1 MTQKSENQQYTLV
14 SLINFSYLNCVIIR
28 DIEGVFHGF
37 LPDSRLEKRADKIM
51 ADMFN
56 FGKAVVNKFCTSL
69 SDKIGAYRMLNNKS
83 YSYTDLT
90 LGLYNA
96 CKINI
101 SCEHILS
108 IQDTTEIN
116 YAGLTERIDAD
127 DKDIGPVRLKYQ
139 NGFFC
144 HPSLAVDAETRSL
157 LGFSNVHIWNR
168 EKGSKNKHERNYQ
181 CLPITEK
188 ESYRWIESAIKSKE
202 VLAKAPMVT
211 IVGDRESD
219 IYEEFID
226 IPDHKTHILVR
237 SRSDRKLH
245 GSEEK
250 LYETLARQN
259 VAYQYDLNLKGN
271 NKRKSRNTSIEVRY
285 AKVKLKR
292 PSKCDAKNYP
302 DHVELWAIEARE
314 VSTSIPEDEE
324 PILWRLLTTH
334 SIEEP
339 ADAIS
344 CIKWYKDRWLIEEL
358 FRVMKT
364 KGLEVESAQMGSG
377 AALKKLTVMSLQ
389 IAISLMNLKH
399 AIDQPDLNINARIQ
413 FTNAELKLLSMLL
426 LQVEGKTIKQK
437 NPYYRNSMAWA
448 AWIIAR
454 LGNWSGYGSHGPPG
468 YITIKN
474 GLDAFNILAKGYEIA
489 IKDVYKD

>member
-1 MTQKSENQQYTLV
+1 MLAG
-14 SLINFSYLNCVIIR
+14 LILFLYIKGVVIR
-28 DIEGVFHGF
+28 DIEGVFNGF

-51 ADMFN
+51 VDMFN
-56 FGKAVVNKFCTSL
+56 FGKAVVNKFSSTL

-83 YSYTDLT
+83 YSYEDLS
-90 LGLYNA
+90 LGLYNT
-96 CKINI
+96 CKANLE
-101 SCEHILS
+101 CKHVLS

-116 YAGLTERIDAD
+116 YARLTGRIDAD

-144 HPSLAVDAETRSL
+144 HPSLAVDAASRTL

-168 EKGSKNKHERNYQ
+168 EKGGKNKHERNYQ

-188 ESYRWIESAIKSKE
+188 ESYRWIESAMKSKE
-202 VLAKAPMVT
+202 VLSKAPMVT
-211 IVGDRESD
+211 IIGDRESD
-219 IYEEFID
+219 IYEEFVD

-237 SRSDRKLH
+237 SRSDRKLYK
-245 GSEEK
+245 SEEK
-250 LYETLARQN
+250 LYKTLAQKN
-259 VAYQYDLNLKGN
+259 VECQYSLSLKGN
-271 NKRKSRNTSIEVRY
+271 NKRKSRNISIEVRY
-285 AKVKLKR
+285 ANVKLLR
-292 PSKCDAKNYP
+292 PSKCDVKKYP
-302 DHVELWAIEARE
+302 GHVELWAIEARE
-314 VSTSIPEDEE
+314 VPTSIPEGEG

-334 SIEEP
+334 SIQGP

-377 AALKKLTVMSLQ
+377 SALKKLTVLSLQ

-399 AIDQPDLNINARIQ
+399 AIDQPDLNINASAQ

-426 LQVEGKTIKQK
+426 LQVEGKTTKQK

-448 AWIIAR
+448 AWILAR
-454 LGNWSGYGSHGPPG
+454 LDNWSGYSSHGPPG

-474 GLDAFNILAKGYEIA
+474 GLAAFNILAKGYEIA